1 MEEEDSKRLL
11 GLGPKEQVMLLSK
24 VVTLGKERTEEP
36 EVCFGHVLDTQ
47 EEVSR
52 RTSAVR
58 KDREVRIGGV
68 NVRKM
73 EITSREGVNTEQ
85 ERVRGQIAGSP
96 QHLEMEQ
103 EPGRASEGGQRGA
116 ADERVGV

>member
-1 MEEEDSKRLL
+1 MEEEDSKGLL
-11 GLGPKEQVMLLSK
+11 GLGPKEQVMLLSE
-24 VVTLGKERTEEP
+24 VVTLGTDRTEEP
-36 EVCFGHVLDTQ
+36 EVRFGHVLDTQ

>member
-116 ADERVGV
+116 ADKRVGV